1 MKSTGTTDI
10 WGKDD
15 DSNINSD
22 AINQALELSLNKDS
36 EQFTRLSIAEAIHKL
51 WKLDS
56 GIKKCF
62 DRSNEFQL
70 EGSADYYFDNVF
82 NFADTNYLSTD
93 LDILKGR
100 IKTTGITETDF

>member
-56 GIKKCF
+56 GIKSVLTGQMN
-62 DRSNEFQL
+62 SNWKVVLIIISIMSSTLLIQII
-70 EGSADYYFDNVF
+70 
-82 NFADTNYLSTD
+82 YL
-93 LDILKGR
+93 LIW
-100 IKTTGITETDF
+100 IF